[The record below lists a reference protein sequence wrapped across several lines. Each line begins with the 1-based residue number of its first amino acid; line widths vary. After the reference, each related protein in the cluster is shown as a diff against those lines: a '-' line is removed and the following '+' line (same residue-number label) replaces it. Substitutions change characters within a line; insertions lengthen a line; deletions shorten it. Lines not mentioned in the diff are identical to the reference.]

1 MRITRRSWL
10 LPAPTAFVL
19 AWGGNHFT
27 PLLHLYESLGG
38 YAPWQANL
46 LLGMYVFG
54 LIPGLLVAAAFSDQ
68 YGRKKAAW
76 IGLVSSALAS
86 ILLACGFNA
95 FALLC
100 IGRVFAGLGVGVAMS
115 VGSSWIK
122 ELSANAPSPTAGA
135 RRSSM
140 TLTLGFGL
148 GAGVTGV
155 LAQYGPIPAQL
166 PYFVHLALCVIA
178 AIALVRAPESLP
190 VAERST
196 TPWWKDL
203 KVPAAGH
210 RTFLRIVLPAAP
222 WIFAAAGV
230 AYAIMPSVVEHRL
243 GEHATLY
250 ATVLT
255 VITLG
260 VGAVFQTLV
269 PWINRVT
276 RGRAL
281 IVGLIGMTIGMILA
295 AVSAKVGNPGLAVVV
310 AAVLGASYGVSVVSG
325 LIIAQS
331 IANPSDLAGITGV
344 YYSLT
349 YVGFL
354 LPTIVAALLPVL
366 SYVASLVIIAL
377 ICAVCLSLVITG
389 MRRTS

>member
-1 MRITRRSWL
+1 MNRRAWL
-10 LPAPTAFVL
+10 LPAPTVFVL

-54 LIPGLLVAAAFSDQ
+54 LVPGLLVASAFSDQ
-68 YGRKKAAW
+68 HGRRPATW
-76 IGLVSSALAS
+76 IGLAASAIAS
-86 ILLACGFNA
+86 GLLAAGFGS

-122 ELSANAPSPTAGA
+122 ELSSGAPSPTAGA

-155 LAQYGPIPAQL
+155 LAQWGPLPAEL
-166 PYFVHLALCVIA
+166 PYFVHLALCVVA
-178 AIALVRAPESLP
+178 AAALLRAPESLDP
-190 VAERST
+190 ARRAAG
-196 TPWWKDL
+196 PWWKDL
-203 KVPAAGH
+203 RVPSAAQ
-210 RTFLRIVLPAAP
+210 RPFLRVVLPAAP
-222 WIFAAAGV
+222 WVFAAAGV

-243 GEHATLY
+243 GAHATLY
-250 ATVLT
+250 ATALT
-255 VITLG
+255 VVTLG

-269 PWINRVT
+269 PWLNRVT

-281 IVGLIGMTIGMILA
+281 IVGLSGMTAGVILA
-295 AVSAKVGNPGLAVVV
+295 AVSAEIGDPALAFLV
-310 AAVLGASYGVSVVSG
+310 AAVLGASYGVCIVSG
-325 LIIAQS
+325 LVVAQS
-331 IANPSDLAGITGV
+331 LATPSDLAGVTGV

-354 LPTIVAALLPVL
+354 LPTLVAALLPVM
-366 SYVASLVIIAL
+366 SYLTSLIIIA
-377 ICAVCLSLVITG
+377 AVCAACLLVVA
-389 MRRTS
+389 RNLRVR